1 MIDSFNYLL
10 KIIVI
15 GDSGVGKTNLLLRY
29 VNHTFQNDLKSTIG
43 VQFFSKL
50 VSIKNEY
57 IKLQLWDTAG
67 QERYR
72 SISTSYYKGSH
83 GVIICFDLTHQ
94 ESLDN
99 VVKWYQ
105 EVKQQAD
112 LNIKIILIGN
122 KLDLSEQRVVGTDTA
137 QQVAK
142 QIGAGYIETSAL
154 NSQNVD
160 KAFELLI
167 QEIYIQLKQLKQDQ
181 QNPQITTE
189 NTIML
194 TDKKKTNTSQKIN
207 KQCC

>member
-10 KIIVI
+10 KVIVI
-15 GDSGVGKTNLLLRY
+15 GDSGVGKTNLLLRF
-29 VNHTFQNDLKSTIG
+29 VNHTFQDDLKSTIG
-43 VQFFSKL
+43 VQFFTKV
-50 VSIKNEY
+50 VSMKNEH

-72 SISTSYYKGSH
+72 SISTTYYKGSH

-94 ESLDN
+94 DSLDN
-99 VVKWYQ
+99 VVKWYE

-112 LNIKIILIGN
+112 LNVKIILIGN
-122 KLDLSEQRVVGTDTA
+122 KLDLSQQRVVGSDTA

-154 NSQNVD
+154 TSQNVE

-167 QEIYIQLKQLKQDQ
+167 QEIYMQLKQLKQDQ
-181 QNPQITTE
+181 QSHKITTD
-189 NTIML
+189 NSIVL
-194 TDKKKTNTSQKIN
+194 TNKKETSSSQKRN
-207 KQCC
+207 TQCC